1 MQLLIDRIRA
11 EGRNLGGGI
20 LNVNSIINH
29 QVDPA
34 LMMAIGKAMAN
45 RFGDLGVN
53 RVITAETSGIA
64 PALMTAL
71 SLGVTV
77 VFARKSKPVTM
88 PTEVHHATAVSRT
101 KGNAITLMVSPEYLG
116 PTDKVLIIDD
126 FLASG
131 SQMLAMAELVKGA
144 GATVIGV
151 GAVIEKEFEGGRTVL
166 EEMGLRV
173 ESLAR
178 IVEMTDDTLV
188 FAGEC

>member
-20 LNVNSIINH
+20 LNVNSLINH
-29 QVDPA
+29 QVDPT
-34 LMMAIGKAMAN
+34 LMMAIGKALAT

-71 SLGVTV
+71 ALGVSV
-77 VFARKSKPVTM
+77 VFARKSKPVTL
-88 PTEVHHATAVSRT
+88 PENVYTSTAVSRT
-101 KGNAITLMVSPEYLG
+101 KGGEITLMISPDFLRDG
-116 PTDKVLIIDD
+116 DNVLIVDD

-131 SQMLAMAELVKGA
+131 SQTLAMVQLVQKA
-144 GATVIGV
+144 QANVIGV
-151 GAVIEKEFEGGRTVL
+151 GAVIEKEFEGGRAVL
-166 EEMGLRV
+166 EAMDIRV

-178 IVEMTDDTLV
+178 LVRMTDDALF
-188 FAGEC
+188 FAGEA